1 MNGGHQCTHFLSVC
15 GLWNHLSFSLL
26 NMYILQVFTKVVC
39 TFIPILY
46 LEKCH
51 SENFAFT
58 LSRLAHFVSLN
69 GLAPSKSDHF
79 IPQHNHTLTLL
90 DHSLSIETPAPLWLD
105 HLLALNSHA
114 LTWTILWCCFIVIGS
129 FFYLFK
135 STKSVSHWL
144 FLNSTLCSFLSPP
157 VACLGWGLSILLLY
171 KCLFTLCASH
181 NGIIITFF
189 QEVWFVL

>member
-114 LTWTILWCCFIVIGS
+114 HGPFSGVASLWLDHSFIFSNLQNLSLTD
-129 FFYLFK
+129 FFWIPLYAP
-135 STKSVSHWL
+135 
-144 FLNSTLCSFLSPP
+144 SFLLLSHAS
-157 VACLGWGLSILLLY
+157 VEGWAFY
-171 KCLFTLCASH
+171 FFTNAFLHSALV
-181 NGIIITFF
+181 IT
-189 QEVWFVL
+189 E